1 VPHRAPALSA
11 HMENMR
17 LFDRFRATPPTEPAS
32 TEATPAKAVSARP
45 VADGLTVEMKLRG
58 RLPDDQGGLQAA
70 ENRLAEL
77 QTLYRQGGYSGHPEE
92 MLEDIEYAEREVER
106 LRAS

>member
-1 VPHRAPALSA
+1 MQS
-11 HMENMR
+11 MR
-17 LFDRFRATPPTEPAS
+17 IFDRFRATPPARPAS
-32 TEATPAKAVSARP
+32 PESTPAPAAPARP

-58 RLPDDQGGLQAA
+58 RLPDDQNGLQAA

-77 QTLYRQGGYSGHPEE
+77 QTRYRLGQYKGHPEE
-92 MLEDIEYAEREVER
+92 MLEDIEYAEMAVER